1 MLSKPEAHMS
11 SKLIIEGGY
20 ALKGEVQVSGS
31 KNAALPIVVA
41 TLLTDEICVIENIPD
56 IVDIHVLGEI
66 IESLGG
72 KVSWLGE
79 GKIQVDNR
87 GVDGRDP
94 DFIKVKKLRAS
105 VLILGP
111 LLSRF
116 KKVKSTHPG
125 GCHIGARPIG
135 VHLKGLEALGG
146 KYRTDD
152 QFYYLETEGLVGKKV
167 VLDEMSVTGTECVLM
182 AAVLARGVSEIR
194 LAAAE
199 PEVNNLAECL
209 NKMGAKIS
217 GIGTHTLVVE
227 GVEKLHGANLKVI
240 PDRLEAGTFAIAAA
254 ITHGEVLVKGYVHDH
269 LDLFTNKLKDANVQF
284 ELRGMDEIFVRK
296 TTSLKAVDIRTD
308 IYPGFPTDLQA
319 PFGTLLTQ
327 AVGNSTIYET
337 LYDGRLNYFQELTK
351 MGATASV
358 PDPHRAVV
366 TGPTLLYGKEIDSLD
381 IRSGATLILAA
392 LVAHGTSTINKAEL
406 IDRGYERIEEKLRA
420 LGAKVERVEV
430 EEPVAA

>member
-1 MLSKPEAHMS
+1 MS
-11 SKLIIEGGY
+11 SKLIIEGGH
-20 ALKGEVQVSGS
+20 ALKGEIKISGS
-31 KNAALPIVVA
+31 KNAALPILVS
-41 TLLTDEICVIENIPD
+41 TLLTDEVCEIENVPD
-56 IVDIHVLGEI
+56 IVDIRVLGEI
-66 IESLGG
+66 IVSLGG
-72 KVSWLGE
+72 KVSWLGD
-79 GKIQVDNR
+79 GKLRVDNS

-105 VLILGP
+105 VMILGP
-111 LLSRF
+111 LLARF
-116 KKVKSTHPG
+116 NKVKSTHPG
-125 GCHIGARPIG
+125 GCHIGARPIS

-146 KYRTDD
+146 KYWTDD
-152 QFYYLETEGLVGKKV
+152 QFYYLETEGLIGTKV

-182 AAVLARGVSEIR
+182 VAVLAHGKTEIR

-217 GIGTHTLVVE
+217 GIGTHTLVIE
-227 GVEKLHGANLKVI
+227 GVDKLHGANLQVI

-254 ITHGEVLVKGYVHDH
+254 ITHGEVLIKGYVHDH

-284 ELRGMDEIFVRK
+284 ELRGTDEIYVRK

-327 AVGNSTIYET
+327 ASGNSTIYET
-337 LYDGRLNYFQELTK
+337 LYDGRLNYFQELAK

-358 PDPHRAVV
+358 LDPHRAVV

-392 LVAHGTSTINKAEL
+392 LIAYGKSTINKAEL
-406 IDRGYERIEEKLRA
+406 IDRGYEKIEEKLRS
-420 LGAKVERVEV
+420 LGATVERVEV
-430 EEPVAA
+430 EEPVIA

>member
-1 MLSKPEAHMS
+1 MGGQF
-11 SKLIIEGGY
+11 IIEGGH
-20 ALKGEVQVSGS
+20 ALKGEVRVGGS

-41 TLLTDEICVIENIPD
+41 TLLTDEVCEIENVPD
-56 IVDIHVLGEI
+56 IVDTRVLGEI

-79 GKIQVDNR
+79 GRLRIENKGI
-87 GVDGRDP
+87 DGRDP

-111 LLSRF
+111 LLARF
-116 KKVKSTHPG
+116 NKVKSTHPG

-152 QFYYLETEGLVGKKV
+152 QFYYLETDGLVGKKV

-209 NKMGAKIS
+209 NQMGAKIS

-227 GVEKLHGANLKVI
+227 GVKRLHGANLKVI

-284 ELRGMDEIFVRK
+284 ELRGTDEIFVRK

-337 LYDGRLNYFQELTK
+337 LYDGRLNYFQELAK
-351 MGATASV
+351 MGATAEIL
-358 PDPHRAVV
+358 DPHRAVV
-366 TGPTLLYGKEIDSLD
+366 IGPTVLYGKEIESLD

-392 LVAHGTSTINKAEL
+392 LAGHGKSVIKNVEL
-406 IDRGYERIEEKLRA
+406 IDRGYDRIEQKLRS
-420 LGAKVERVEV
+420 LGARIERVN
-430 EEPVAA
+430 EELVPR